1 MDLSRKLLKKY
12 LMPQRS
18 LKIYKQSQN
27 ILVLLPQRSVVG
39 EKKKDSSSERCL
51 DLNRENDFINCFL
64 TSRNRDKNK
73 VYVLISIRHNL

>member
-27 ILVLLPQRSVVG
+27 VLVLLPQRSVVG
-39 EKKKDSSSERCL
+39 EKKKKKICQVKGAW
-51 DLNRENDFINCFL
+51 
-64 TSRNRDKNK
+64 TSIEKMT
-73 VYVLISIRHNL
+73 L